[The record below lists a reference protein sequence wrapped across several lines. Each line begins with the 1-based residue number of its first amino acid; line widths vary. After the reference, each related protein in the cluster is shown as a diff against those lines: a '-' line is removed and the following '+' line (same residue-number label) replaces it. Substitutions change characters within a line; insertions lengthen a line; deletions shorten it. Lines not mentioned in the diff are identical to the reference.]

1 MCCGASYTPSSY
13 GGAAMSSA
21 WAASSGGATDF
32 YAVLPRGET
41 QEYAVGS
48 YAEAVT
54 ATARG
59 GGMRRISAAE
69 AEAMTSW
76 VNRAKNPAD
85 PTVSALPP
93 TTN

>member
-1 MCCGASYTPSSY
+1 
-13 GGAAMSSA
+13 MSQS

-32 YAVLPRGET
+32 YAVLPKGET
-41 QEYAVGS
+41 SERVVAS

-69 AEAMTSW
+69 AEALQAASG
-76 VNRAKNPAD
+76 
-85 PTVSALPP
+85 
-93 TTN
+93 